1 MILPAIVQ
9 QMKEIYPM
17 PAQQT
22 PAAITVSQMAEMCEV
37 SRSRWYELVD
47 AGVFPAPVV
56 LLSIKRP
63 VYDRNLIQKCLEI
76 KETGISLGGWPV
88 VWNRKRTKTSPTKQ
102 KATPPAK
109 GRTADPLI
117 EPIFDAVKALGLT
130 TTMQAVTDAV
140 AANYPTGIADQ
151 GQGDVIR
158 KTFLYLQGKRT

>member
-1 MILPAIVQ
+1 
-9 QMKEIYPM
+9 M

-22 PAAITVSQMAEMCEV
+22 PAAISVSQMAELCDI

-47 AGVFPAPVV
+47 AKVFPAPVV
-56 LLSIKRP
+56 LLPIKRP
-63 VYDRNLIQKCLEI
+63 VYDRTLIEKCLQI
-76 KETGISLGGWPV
+76 KESGIGLSGSPV
-88 VWNRKRTKTSPTKQ
+88 VFNRKLKKVWSTKQ

-109 GRTADPLI
+109 RLTSDPLI

-140 AANYPTGIADQ
+140 AAIYPTGIADQ

>member
-1 MILPAIVQ
+1 MSASYQSI
-9 QMKEIYPM
+9 K
-17 PAQQT
+17 
-22 PAAITVSQMAEMCEV
+22 AAVSVSEMAELCEV

-56 LLSIKRP
+56 ILPIKRP
-63 VYDRNLIQKCLEI
+63 VYDRSLIEKCLQI
-76 KETGISLGGWPV
+76 RETGISLGGWPV
-88 VWNRKRTKTSPTKQ
+88 VWNRKRKKTSLTKQ

-109 GRTADPLI
+109 GQTADPLI
-117 EPIFDAVKALGLT
+117 EPIFDAIKALGLNT
-130 TTMQAVTDAV
+130 TLQAVTDAV